1 MVINTKK
8 NKVRKEGSKCW
19 GAVSNSKDTIGG
31 FTEKLTFE

>member
-8 NKVRKEGSKCW
+8 NKVGKEGSKCW
-19 GAVSNSKDTIGG
+19 GGVCNSKHTMGG